1 MLKNNMDIATITA
14 KDIMSKKPKTID
26 SNAMA
31 IEALDIMQS
40 NNITQLLVVENNK
53 YKGVVHLHD
62 LLKEGI
68 I

>member
-1 MLKNNMDIATITA
+1 MLKNNMNITAITA
-14 KDIMSKKPKTID
+14 KDIMSKNPKTID
-26 SNAMA
+26 INAMA
-31 IEALDIMQS
+31 IEALDIMEN
-40 NNITQLLVVENNK
+40 NNITQLLVVDGNE

>member
-1 MLKNNMDIATITA
+1 
-14 KDIMSKKPKTID
+14 MSKNPKTIN

-31 IEALDIMQS
+31 IDALDVMEA
-40 NNITQLLVVENNK
+40 NNITQILVVDDQK
-53 YKGVVHLHD
+53 YVGVVHLHD